1 MAQDVLNALTLGSL
15 YLMFALGM
23 SLAWGTIGVLNF
35 AHGSIFMFA
44 AFGAHLV
51 VQVVALPMPAMILVG
66 VVIGAALSLLVQVLA
81 FDPIQRRA
89 AAHHGDQHKAQ
100 LQIIVCGIGVASIPL
115 AIAQYVTRSVP
126 FGYSAG
132 TFRVTVHE
140 LGIVRVTDVQ
150 IVILV
155 AAFGLAA
162 LIAWWLRA
170 ARPGLALR
178 AIGVDPE
185 VAAMMGVDRRRLALL
200 TMAVAGGLAG
210 LAGVLL
216 TYHLGSIAPETGDAF
231 LLKAFA
237 AIILGGVGSIAGVAI
252 GALVLAGIETLVLVT
267 TSGAWAPAIAFG
279 VLFVMLLV
287 RPRGLLGRQE
297 VRRT

>member
-15 YLMFALGM
+15 YLLFALGM

-44 AFGAHLV
+44 AFGAHLAV
-51 VQVVALPMPAMILVG
+51 RAVPLSMPVMVAIGVG
-66 VVIGAALSLLVQVLA
+66 IGAVLSLAVQVLA
-81 FDPIQRRA
+81 FEPIQRRA
-89 AAHHGDQHKAQ
+89 RDPHKAQ
-100 LQIIVCGIGVASIPL
+100 LQIIVCGIGIAGIPL

-132 TFRVTVHE
+132 THE
-140 LGIVRVTDVQ
+140 VAVYDLGAVRVTDVQ
-150 IVILV
+150 VVIVV
-155 AAFGLAA
+155 AALGLAA
-162 LIAWWLRA
+162 LIGWWLRA

-185 VAAMMGVDRRRLALL
+185 VAAMMGIDRRRLALL

-252 GALVLAGIETLVLVT
+252 GAMVLAGVETLVVVT
-267 TSGAWAPAIAFG
+267 TSGLWAPAIAFG
-279 VLFVMLLV
+279 VLFLMLLV

-297 VRRT
+297 VRRS

>member
-15 YLMFALGM
+15 YLLFALGM
-23 SLAWGTIGVLNF
+23 SLAWGTIGILNF

-44 AFGAHLV
+44 AFAAHLLV
-51 VQVVALPMPAMILVG
+51 EEVALPLPVMVLVG
-66 VVIGAALSLLVQVLA
+66 VGVGAVLSLLVQVLA
-81 FDPIQRRA
+81 FEPIQRRA
-89 AAHHGDQHKAQ
+89 TDPHKAE
-100 LQIIVCGIGVASIPL
+100 LQILVGGIGIAIVPL
-115 AIAQYVTRSVP
+115 AIAQYLTKSVP
-126 FGYSAG
+126 FGYSASS
-132 TFRVTVHE
+132 FRVTVYD
-140 LGIVRVTDVQ
+140 LGFLRVSNVQ
-150 IVILV
+150 LITLV

-162 LIAWWLRA
+162 VIAWWLRS
-170 ARPGLALR
+170 ARSGLALR
-178 AIGVDPE
+178 GIGVDPE
-185 VAAMMGVDRRRLALL
+185 VASMMGVDRRRLALV
-200 TMAVAGGLAG
+200 TMAVSGGLAG

-216 TYHLGSIAPETGDAF
+216 TYYLGSVAPETGDAF

-237 AIILGGVGSIAGVAI
+237 AIILGGVGSIAGVVL

-279 VLFVMLLV
+279 VIFLMLLV